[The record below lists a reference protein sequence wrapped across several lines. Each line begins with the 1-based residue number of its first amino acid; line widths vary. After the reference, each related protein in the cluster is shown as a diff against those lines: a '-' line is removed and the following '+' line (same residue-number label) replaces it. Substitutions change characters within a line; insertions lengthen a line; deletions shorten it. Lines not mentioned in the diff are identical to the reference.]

1 MRMVGTIEIFAAD
14 FKAAPFW
21 WEAVTP
27 DDAGSVPPP
36 AETEVAVVG
45 SGYGGLSAA
54 LELARHGI
62 DVTVLEAGLFG
73 QGASTRNGGH
83 VSGGVNLGKGAA
95 NAQGGVTAD
104 DIRSEEHTSELQ
116 SLMRISYAVF
126 CLKKKNK

>member
-45 SGYGGLSAA
+45 SGYGGLSAS
-54 LELARHGI
+54 LEPARHGI
-62 DVTVLEAGLFG
+62 DVTVLEAGLLG
-73 QGASTRNGGH
+73 QGARTRHGGH
-83 VSGGVNLGKGAA
+83 DSGGGVRTRGEEGKRVEVCVEYECRGIIEK
-95 NAQGGVTAD
+95 Q
-104 DIRSEEHTSELQ
+104 
-116 SLMRISYAVF
+116 
-126 CLKKKNK
+126 K